1 MRKLVVSWM
10 LLLLLAPAAWSQQAG
25 NAAASKP
32 VITIVLAG
40 ADGLFE
46 DLKLAFD
53 LAGDQKGFETL
64 KSTMEVFIIGVDPAK
79 PSGVRLYVSGGGLPY
94 VLTVPVKD
102 EKAFKEF
109 LTNLWDL

>member
-1 MRKLVVSWM
+1 
-10 LLLLLAPAAWSQQAG
+10 
-25 NAAASKP
+25 
-32 VITIVLAG
+32 
-40 ADGLFE
+40 
-46 DLKLAFD
+46 
-53 LAGDQKGFETL
+53 TL

-109 LTNLWDL
+109 LTNLWDLDLKTAPPPLPVMGPQVPAAKKKLADSLKLTKNERLMFNLFDGFLRFE